1 MEVMQDERNRA
12 RIQLFSVENTH
23 RKERKELK
31 EKFVIIIKNDQ
42 ISFGRIY

>member
-31 EKFVIIIKNDQ
+31 EKFVIIIKYYQNL
-42 ISFGRIY
+42 RILL